1 MAPQAGSKNNT
12 PDTSSQ
18 SNSIRL
24 DLSKLQKLLDLLDA
38 KEQPASQANRQFVR
52 WPFRHV
58 CVPLTITH
66 QAGSKSTIGVACRN
80 ISCGGLSVL
89 HNAYVYP
96 NSHCE
101 ISLPHCMG
109 YNVEIPGKIARVSH
123 LTGIIHEVGIKF
135 KESIRISDFVNN
147 GTQADALSIEKVDST
162 QLRGSLLF
170 IGATELDQQIV
181 RHHLRETSVR
191 VQHAANYDDAL
202 KKANAGAD
210 MIILDAEFDAAST
223 PTVLERLRSDGVIVP
238 VLSVVSGVASVNAK
252 NAAAVKP
259 DAVINRPI
267 TERTLQQLIAG
278 LLKPDGCKGLTA
290 SSLPPNHPSLCL
302 VKSFVD
308 EVKRQAGQ
316 LEATVAEKSTERSI
330 LLCRQIGGVAPV
342 VGFDALADLAR
353 RAETAIAASMSVD
366 EAMPD
371 LRRLIAA
378 CRKTRG

>member
-1 MAPQAGSKNNT
+1 MAPKAGAKNNSS
-12 PDTSSQ
+12 DTSSQ
-18 SNSIRL
+18 NNSIRL
-24 DLSKLQKLLDLLDA
+24 DLTKLQKLLDLLDA

-109 YNVEIPGKIARVSH
+109 YSVEIPGKIARVSH

-135 KESIRISDFVNN
+135 KDSIRISDFVNN

-191 VQHAANYDDAL
+191 VQHAATYDDAI

-223 PTVLERLRSDGVIVP
+223 PTVLERLRADGVIVP

-252 NAAAVKP
+252 NAGVVKP

-316 LEATVAEKSTERSI
+316 LETTMAEKSTERSI